1 MSTPAK
7 VSSESPA
14 PARPAG
20 AAGAGR
26 SGQIRLEGV
35 FKRYGAV
42 TVIDDLSLTIEPGTF
57 YALLGPSGCGKT
69 TTLRMI
75 GGFETPSSGRICLDG
90 DDVTDRPPNKRDVNT
105 VFQSYAL
112 FPHLTVRKN
121 VQFGMERRRVS
132 KAEVVARATEALES
146 VQLTHLADRRPSALS
161 GGQQQ
166 RVALARALVNR
177 PHALLLDEPLGAL
190 DLRLRRQL
198 QVEIKRVQQEVGIT
212 FVHVTHDQEEAMT
225 MADVIAVMNRG
236 RIEQAGSARDLYDHP
251 ATAFVANFLGQ
262 SNLVGASITGTDGD
276 ATVVQT
282 AGGARFRVP
291 ARRVASRTGEL
302 AVGVRPEKVWIS
314 ELDDLDAD
322 PARTNRLRA
331 RVVTSAFLGVS
342 LQYNVRTEAGDDLI
356 VTVQN
361 NARETAPWVAD
372 GTEVELSWEP
382 DHTFVVAVGAD
393 V

>member
-1 MSTPAK
+1 VT
-7 VSSESPA
+7 SPA
-14 PARPAG
+14 TTTAG
-20 AAGAGR
+20 PGTATGE
-26 SGQIRLEGV
+26 IRFESV
-35 FKRYGAV
+35 TKRFGDA

-75 GGFETPSSGRICLDG
+75 GGFEVPTSGNVFLDG
-90 DDVTDRPPNKRDVNT
+90 ADVSLLPPNKRDVNT

-112 FPHLTVRKN
+112 FPHLTVLKN
-121 VQFGMERRRVS
+121 VMFGLERKKVR
-132 KAEVVARATEALES
+132 KAEAERQAKEALDA
-146 VQLTHLADRRPSALS
+146 VQLSHLADRRPAALS

-198 QVEIKRVQQEVGIT
+198 QVEIKRVHAEVGIT

-236 RIEQAGSARDLYDHP
+236 RIEQAGSARELYDEP
-251 ATAFVANFLGQ
+251 STAFVANFLGQ
-262 SNLVGASITGTDGD
+262 SNLVDATITGTDGEWS
-276 ATVVQT
+276 VVET
-282 AGGARFRVP
+282 HDGTKLRAP
-291 ARRVASRTGEL
+291 TRRVAATSGKL
-302 AVGVRPEKVWIS
+302 AVGARPEKVWIS
-314 ELDDLDAD
+314 ELTDAD
-322 PARTNRLRA
+322 PAGVRTNRVRA
-331 RVVTSAFLGVS
+331 RVITSAFLGVS
-342 LQYNVRTEAGDDLI
+342 MEYHVETPAGDELI

-361 NARETAPWVAD
+361 NQRDDAPPYPD

-382 DHTFVVAVGAD
+382 EHTFVVAVGED